1 MMNIVVFLFSDR
13 SLAMSAESNL
23 GTSLILAGT
32 NLYKFGGPIL
42 MGLGTVSCMLSLA
55 VFTKKNLRKNPCS
68 IYFIAYNVSNL
79 LLIYTSVLSS
89 TLAYGY
95 NIDPSTYSLAFCRI
109 RFYAMFLF
117 DVLSPSYLILASVD
131 RILLT
136 SRNALTR
143 RRSTPR
149 LAYMCITSITLFWL
163 LAHSHALVLMN
174 ILPIAPGYNTCY
186 FQPGIHNIL
195 VSYYSI
201 ILKGIIVPLLM
212 LILGLWTIKNVQNV
226 GHIAPA
232 TNTTGI
238 GTRVTGSLRSAH
250 SKDRQLMRIL
260 LFDIGIYLFF
270 TLLPSS
276 VIMYQQVTRNQSQSP
291 LQTRIQIFLLLLG
304 NFSSFISF
312 CVGYYASLLVS
323 NTFRRG
329 AKDFLM
335 CK

>member
-1 MMNIVVFLFSDR
+1 MNNIVLLSSDG

-23 GTSLILAGT
+23 GTSLIFAGT
-32 NLYKFGGPIL
+32 SLYKFGGPIL
-42 MGLGTVSCMLSLA
+42 MGLGTVSCILSLA

-68 IYFIAYNVSNL
+68 IYFIAYNASNL

-95 NIDPSTYSLAFCRI
+95 NIDPSSYCLAFCRI

-117 DVLSPSYLILASVD
+117 DVLSPSYLILASID
-131 RILLT
+131 RILFT

-149 LAYMCITSITLFWL
+149 LAFVCITSITLFWL
-163 LAHSHALVLMN
+163 LAHSHTLVLMN
-174 ILPIAPGYNTCY
+174 ILPFAPGYNVCY

-195 VSYYSI
+195 VSYYSV
-201 ILKGIIVPLLM
+201 ILKGIIVPVLM
-212 LILGLWTIKNVQNV
+212 LILGLWTIKNVRNV
-226 GHIAPA
+226 GHVAPA
-232 TNTTGI
+232 TNTTG
-238 GTRVTGSLRSAH
+238 TERRVNGSLRSAH
-250 SKDRQLMRIL
+250 SKDRQLVRIL

-276 VIMYQQVTRNQSQSP
+276 VIMYQQVTRNQSQSL
-291 LQTRIQIFLLLLG
+291 LQTRIQLLLLLLG
-304 NFSSFISF
+304 NFSSYISF
-312 CVGYYASLLVS
+312 CVGYYANLLVS

-329 AKDFLM
+329 AKDFLL